1 MLGLWLATLALA
13 LDLSSVKGEPK
24 PEKRSELAL
33 TYANTA
39 LNTAKTAYQEG
50 RWEETQAALKDLD
63 SAVTL
68 SYDSLTET
76 GKNPRKTNA
85 FKNAEKATRELLRRL
100 TGFRDFMSAV
110 DHPVVDPVVAKVTHV
125 HEQLIQG
132 IMAGK

>member
-1 MLGLWLATLALA
+1 MLGLLLATLALA
-13 LDLSSVKGEPK
+13 LDLSAVKSEPK

-39 LNTAKTAYQEG
+39 LDAAKTAYQQG
-50 RWEETQAALKDLD
+50 RWAETQAALADVD

-68 SYDSLTET
+68 SYESLTET
-76 GKNPRKTNA
+76 GKNPRKTTA

-110 DHPVVDPVVAKVTHV
+110 DHAAVDPVVAKVNQV
-125 HEQLIQG
+125 HDQLIQG